1 MSPSKKSSRSAN
13 PQARILA
20 VALSVV
26 LLAAVA
32 VVIIVLATGGSDTPK
47 DVTLYQVQAVTISG
61 DPLPNPEAG
70 APDNSQ
76 GKKVPRIDGKT
87 FGSSKISI
95 KPGKKT
101 LVIGINRQD
110 VDVQGEVEELVKWH
124 HAYLTP
130 EELNVI
136 TLVTGPGRDTA
147 AEPASTWLLRSEW
160 PWPVLVDDANSS
172 AAAALGFLATPGILL
187 IDEDGV
193 AQYRVLGA
201 LPIDRLEQEIND
213 RLGIPPVRK

>member
-1 MSPSKKSSRSAN
+1 MPPSKNTSRPAN
-13 PQARILA
+13 PQVRILW
-20 VALSVV
+20 VTLSVV
-26 LLAAVA
+26 VLAAVA
-32 VVIIVLATGGSDTPK
+32 VVIVILATGGSDSPK
-47 DVTLYQVQAVTISG
+47 DVTLYQVQAVKIIG
-61 DPLPNPEAG
+61 DPLPTPDAG
-70 APDNSQ
+70 APDNTP

-110 VDVQGEVEELVKWH
+110 VDVEGEIKALVQWH

-130 EELNVI
+130 EDLNIV
-136 TLVTGPGRDTA
+136 TLVTGPDREKS
-147 AEPASTWLLRSEW
+147 AEPMSTWLLREEW
-160 PWPVLVDDANSS
+160 PWPVLVDDANST
-172 AAAALGFLATPGILL
+172 AAAALGFVGTPAVLL